1 MFNLI
6 KASFT
11 EEKLERKTVFQR
23 LLIKQLGVLK
33 KKKGQVFKN
42 TFPIQHL
49 SSELQWN

>member
-6 KASFT
+6 KASFS

-33 KKKGQVFKN
+33 KKGQVFKK